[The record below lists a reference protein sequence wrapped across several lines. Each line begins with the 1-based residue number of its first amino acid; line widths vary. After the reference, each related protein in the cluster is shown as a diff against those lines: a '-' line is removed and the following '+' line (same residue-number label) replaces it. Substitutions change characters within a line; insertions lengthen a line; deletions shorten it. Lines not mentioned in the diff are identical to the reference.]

1 MKYLKNFK
9 RHNLNENHNYNYI
22 DDIEFDWDTAKK
34 YVRDNYDFEEYFKTL
49 GEDIFDFM
57 SDYDVNDYYEHLFD
71 SWVKNT
77 TLKDIAEW
85 DEDRVRN
92 VIKDNESLFSDEI
105 NQDDLVFD
113 DAVDQL
119 TIEEVIQLIEDEDL
133 DEDLVDEFLYEAYF
147 EPIQEIFKNS
157 DDEEYYIKLE
167 EYFDK
172 GKAIGYFLETEE
184 DEISDFYLE
193 DIEVDDD
200 LKDDLIDYNLENIY
214 LIFNILSAN
223 NDYGKS
229 KDFQEKYIKSELQDR
244 WRYDL
249 DGDYSQVKDE
259 HLQVLITEIENKFGI
274 TKELKSKYKK
284 LLKRI
289 SRTKFNI

>member
-1 MKYLKNFK
+1 MKYLKKFK